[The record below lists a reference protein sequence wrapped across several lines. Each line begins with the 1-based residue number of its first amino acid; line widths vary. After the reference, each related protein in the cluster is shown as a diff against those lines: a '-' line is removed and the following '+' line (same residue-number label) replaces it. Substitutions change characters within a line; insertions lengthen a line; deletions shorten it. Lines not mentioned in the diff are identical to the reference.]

1 MEGWAVINHPLLL
14 LLFGAAVLLCLLD
27 RFLRKSRG
35 IMTILGAALAIIFAA
50 LLLLFGGTLWEAAL
64 FMTVYL
70 LLNLEAKHE
79 L

>member
-1 MEGWAVINHPLLL
+1 MEGWAVVNHPLLL
-14 LLFGAAVLLCLLD
+14 LLFGAAVLLCLFD
-27 RFLRKSRG
+27 RFVRKSRG
-35 IMTILGAALAIIFAA
+35 VLTIIGAALAIIFAA

-64 FMTVYL
+64 FMTIYL